1 MASYLSSPF
10 WPACETKSGLV
21 VASVTRP
28 VLEYLSTVSISPESI
43 ESVVT
48 SEVLQANVSL
58 EGGNSRLSSK
68 GGNRGAYNSPARDS
82 RAERRNSVVAC
93 DALFTLFRPPALAV
107 EKAIVDDVETRHTA
121 ESKREQVEYTMMVS
135 HQPSVPTSEENTVMK
150 L

>member
-1 MASYLSSPF
+1 M
-10 WPACETKSGLV
+10 
-21 VASVTRP
+21 
-28 VLEYLSTVSISPESI
+28 
-43 ESVVT
+43 
-48 SEVLQANVSL
+48 LQANVSL

-107 EKAIVDDVETRHTA
+107 EKAIVDDVETRHTT

>member
-135 HQPSVPTSEENTVMK
+135 HQPSVPTIPVRKT